1 MQPEVQSCCS
11 STLDVQR
18 NHERGSA
25 FVITLLSMVVL
36 GIILLSLSVITQT
49 ERQIAA
55 NELTANRV
63 LYASDSGL
71 NLGVA
76 KLLTSRRSTDTIT
89 PLTPTP
95 VTYYLEDATVAGTK
109 RGQQITVSP
118 FVPLRMFYCELCAAD
133 LKDSQ
138 YFTVNHAVS
147 STARRLF
154 WTGATATPGATA
166 TAQASKQTYF
176 QVGIEPWEQPP
187 LDAINPNN
195 DFSLISQDT
204 KGVYTP

>member
-1 MQPEVQSCCS
+1 MSASPLTVGRDE
-11 STLDVQR
+11 
-18 NHERGSA
+18 EKGSA
-25 FVITLLSMVVL
+25 FVITLLAMVVL

-55 NELTANRV
+55 NELTSNRV

-76 KLLTSRRSTDTIT
+76 KLLTSRRSTGTVS

-95 VTYYLEDATVAGTK
+95 VTYYLADATLAGTK
-109 RGQQITVSP
+109 RGQQVTVSP
-118 FVPLRMFYCELCAAD
+118 FVPLRIFCCNYCACD
-133 LKDSQ
+133 LKDDQ

-154 WTGATATPGATA
+154 WTGATATPGADA

-176 QVGIEPWEQPP
+176 QVGIEPWGQPP

-195 DFSLISQDT
+195 DFSSISQDT
-204 KGVYTP
+204 KGVYNP